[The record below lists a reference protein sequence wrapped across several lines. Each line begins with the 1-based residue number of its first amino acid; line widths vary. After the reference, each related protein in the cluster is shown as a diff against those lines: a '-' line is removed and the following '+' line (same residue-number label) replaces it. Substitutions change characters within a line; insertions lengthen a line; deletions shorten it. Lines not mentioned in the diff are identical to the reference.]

1 MILAPEVG
9 QRVRTP
15 SVYEDHACPD
25 SIRGRSGVVVE
36 ALGMLATVQWKDGT
50 RTKINGGY
58 LLLDES

>member
-1 MILAPEVG
+1 M
-9 QRVRTP
+9 
-15 SVYEDHACPD
+15 
-25 SIRGRSGVVVE
+25 E